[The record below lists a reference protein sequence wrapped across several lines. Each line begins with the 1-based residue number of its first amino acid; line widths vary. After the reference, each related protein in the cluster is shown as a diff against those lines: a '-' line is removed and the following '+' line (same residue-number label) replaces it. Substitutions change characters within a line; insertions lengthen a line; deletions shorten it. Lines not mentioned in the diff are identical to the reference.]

1 MTCKK
6 TKQLFVLEKISN
18 AALCRNMSLVNG
30 DNLRATNLH

>member
-18 AALCRNMSLVNG
+18 AVLCRNMAFVNG
-30 DNLRATNLH
+30 SNFRAHNLH